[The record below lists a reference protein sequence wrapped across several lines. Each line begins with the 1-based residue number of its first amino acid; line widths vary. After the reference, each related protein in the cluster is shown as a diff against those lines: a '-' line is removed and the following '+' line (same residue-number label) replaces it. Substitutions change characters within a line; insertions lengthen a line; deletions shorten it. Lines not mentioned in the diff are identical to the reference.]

1 MTPGRGLISKTKVID
16 AKYFNATKKGEA
28 MCPKKIKETYLSAE
42 FEVTLFEFS
51 DIVTTSGYND
61 WKPDIN
67 GNTDPNGWS

>member
-1 MTPGRGLISKTKVID
+1 
-16 AKYFNATKKGEA
+16 
-28 MCPKKIKETYLSAE
+28 MCPKKIKEPYLSAE
-42 FEVTLFEFS
+42 FEVTFFESS